1 MDEIDQPTVD
11 LLADSSE
18 STPPLS
24 RHDPVVLQ
32 MKEGINEEE
41 SEGYPINL
49 KDCNLQPLVKPQPM
63 KAMAAVPSSDTKL
76 LKQQLKPLPYVT
88 DNEAL
93 LSSEPKHFL
102 LAENKWIDQGD
113 VELLNAMPVIN
124 HNKYLVMNKFLMLWL
139 RS

>member
-41 SEGYPINL
+41 SEGYPINF
-49 KDCNLQPLVKPQPM
+49 KDCNLQPTVKPQQT

-88 DNEAL
+88 DSEAL
-93 LSSEPKHFL
+93 LSSEPKHVL
-102 LAENKWIDQGD
+102 GTC
-113 VELLNAMPVIN
+113 
-124 HNKYLVMNKFLMLWL
+124 
-139 RS
+139 